1 MEIKQATRIQTSIFN
16 GLEKRILV
24 WMAERQPRW
33 VSSNLLS
40 FIGFIGAVVIAAGF
54 ILSDKNINYL
64 WISSLGL
71 LINWY
76 GDSMDG
82 TLARVRNTQ
91 RPVFG
96 YYLDHIL
103 DGVNES
109 IMFIGAGVSALMHLP
124 LALFVLLLYLLLTIN
139 VSINAHLRR
148 EFKLT
153 YLKMGPTEFRIA
165 IVIANTI
172 MIFSDKVRNFIWEI
186 EIFNHQIALTSFD
199 CLALV
204 LIILLLFIFAVN
216 VVSDLR
222 YYNRVDPPKV
232 WKNN

>member
-1 MEIKQATRIQTSIFN
+1 MEIKQATRIQTSVLN
-16 GLEKRILV
+16 GLEKKILV

-33 VSSNLLS
+33 VTSNFLS
-40 FIGFIGAVVIAAGF
+40 FIGFVGAVVIAIGF

-91 RPVFG
+91 RPLFG

-109 IMFIGAGVSALMHLP
+109 IMFIGAGISALMHMP
-124 LALFVLLLYLLLTIN
+124 LALLVLLLYLLITIN

-165 IVIANTI
+165 IIIANTV
-172 MIFSDKVRNFIWEI
+172 MIFSEKVRNFIWNI
-186 EIFNHQIALTSFD
+186 EIFNHEIALTAFD
-199 CLALV
+199 CLAIV
-204 LIILLLFIFAVN
+204 LIVLLLLIFIFT
-216 VVSDLR
+216 VVTDLK
-222 YYNRVDPPKV
+222 YYNEVDPPKA
-232 WKNN
+232 WK

>member
-1 MEIKQATRIQTSIFN
+1 MEIKQATRIQTSVLN
-16 GLEKRILV
+16 GLEKKILV

-33 VSSNLLS
+33 VTSNFLS
-40 FIGFIGAVVIAAGF
+40 FIGFVGAVVIAIGF

-91 RPVFG
+91 RPLFG

-109 IMFIGAGVSALMHLP
+109 IMFIGAGISALMHMP
-124 LALFVLLLYLLLTIN
+124 LALLVLLLYLLITIN

-153 YLKMGPTEFRIA
+153 YLKLGPTEFRIA
-165 IVIANTI
+165 IIIANTV
-172 MIFSDKVRNFIWEI
+172 MIFSEKVRNFIWNI
-186 EIFNHQIALTSFD
+186 EIFNHEVALTAFD
-199 CLALV
+199 CLAIV
-204 LIILLLFIFAVN
+204 LIVLLLLIFIFT
-216 VVSDLR
+216 VVTDLK
-222 YYNRVDPPKV
+222 YYNEVDPPKA
-232 WKNN
+232 WN

>member
-1 MEIKQATRIQTSIFN
+1 MEIKQATRIQTSVLN
-16 GLEKRILV
+16 GLEKKILV

-33 VSSNLLS
+33 VTSNFLS
-40 FIGFIGAVVIAAGF
+40 FIGFVGAVVIAIGF

-91 RPVFG
+91 RPLFG

-109 IMFIGAGVSALMHLP
+109 IMFIGAGISALMHMP
-124 LALFVLLLYLLLTIN
+124 LALLVLLLYLLITIN

-165 IVIANTI
+165 IIIANTV
-172 MIFSDKVRNFIWEI
+172 MIFSEKVRNFIWNI
-186 EIFNHQIALTSFD
+186 EIFNHEVALTAFD
-199 CLALV
+199 CLAIV
-204 LIILLLFIFAVN
+204 LIVLLLLIFIFT
-216 VVSDLR
+216 VVTDLK
-222 YYNRVDPPKV
+222 YYNEVDPPKA
-232 WKNN
+232 WK

>member
-1 MEIKQATRIQTSIFN
+1 MEIKQATRIQTSVFN
-16 GLEKRILV
+16 GLEKKILV

-33 VSSNLLS
+33 VTSNFLS
-40 FIGFIGAVVIAAGF
+40 FIGFVGAVVIAIGF

-91 RPVFG
+91 RPLFG

-109 IMFIGAGVSALMHLP
+109 IMFIGAGISALMHMP
-124 LALFVLLLYLLLTIN
+124 LALLVLLLYLLITIN

-165 IVIANTI
+165 IIIANTI
-172 MIFSDKVRNFIWEI
+172 MIFSEKVRNFIWNI
-186 EIFNHQIALTSFD
+186 EIFNHEIALTAFD
-199 CLALV
+199 CLAIA
-204 LIILLLFIFAVN
+204 LIVLLLLIFIVT
-216 VVSDLR
+216 VVTDLK
-222 YYNRVDPPKV
+222 YYNEVDPPKA
-232 WKNN
+232 WK

>member
-1 MEIKQATRIQTSIFN
+1 MEIKQATRIQTSVLN
-16 GLEKRILV
+16 GLEKKILV

-33 VSSNLLS
+33 VTSNFLS
-40 FIGFIGAVVIAAGF
+40 FIGFVGAVVIAIGF

-91 RPVFG
+91 RPLFG

-109 IMFIGAGVSALMHLP
+109 IMFIGAGISALMHMP
-124 LALFVLLLYLLLTIN
+124 LALLVLLLYLLITIN

-165 IVIANTI
+165 IIIANTI
-172 MIFSDKVRNFIWEI
+172 MIFSEKVRNFIWNI
-186 EIFNHQIALTSFD
+186 EIFNHEVALTAFD
-199 CLALV
+199 CLAIV
-204 LIILLLFIFAVN
+204 LIVLLLLIFIFT
-216 VVSDLR
+216 VVTDLK
-222 YYNRVDPPKV
+222 YYNEVDPPKA
-232 WKNN
+232 WK

>member
-1 MEIKQATRIQTSIFN
+1 MEIKQATRIQTSVLN
-16 GLEKRILV
+16 GLEKKILV

-33 VSSNLLS
+33 VTSNFLS
-40 FIGFIGAVVIAAGF
+40 FIGFVGAVVIAIGF

-91 RPVFG
+91 RPLFG

-109 IMFIGAGVSALMHLP
+109 IMFIGAGISALMHMP
-124 LALFVLLLYLLLTIN
+124 LALLVLLLYLLITIN

-153 YLKMGPTEFRIA
+153 YLKLGPTEFRIA
-165 IVIANTI
+165 IIIANTV
-172 MIFSDKVRNFIWEI
+172 MIFSEKVRNFIWNI
-186 EIFNHQIALTSFD
+186 EIFNHEVALTAFD
-199 CLALV
+199 CLAIV
-204 LIILLLFIFAVN
+204 LIVLLLLIFIFT
-216 VVSDLR
+216 VVTDLK
-222 YYNRVDPPKV
+222 YYNEVDPPKA
-232 WKNN
+232 WK

>member
-1 MEIKQATRIQTSIFN
+1 MDIKQATRIQTSVLN
-16 GLEKRILV
+16 GLEKKILV
-24 WMAERQPRW
+24 WMAERQPKW
-33 VSSNLLS
+33 VTSNFLS
-40 FIGFIGAVVIAAGF
+40 FIGFVGAVVIAVGF

-71 LINWY
+71 LINWF

-91 RPVFG
+91 RPIFG

-109 IMFIGAGVSALMHLP
+109 IMFIGAGISTLMHLP
-124 LALFVLLLYLLLTIN
+124 LSLFVLLLYLLITIN
-139 VSINAHLRR
+139 VSLNAHLRR

-172 MIFSDKVRNFIWEI
+172 TAPPVAPNNI
-186 EIFNHQIALTSFD
+186 EFVFK
-199 CLALV
+199 LASPP
-204 LIILLLFIFAVN
+204 N
-216 VVSDLR
+216 VVSIVVSSVNIDTAPA
-222 YYNRVDPPKV
+222 VKDIV
-232 WKNN
+232 FADE

>member
-1 MEIKQATRIQTSIFN
+1 MEIKQATRIQTSVFN
-16 GLEKRILV
+16 GLEKKILV

-33 VSSNLLS
+33 VTSNFLS
-40 FIGFIGAVVIAAGF
+40 FIGFVGAVVIAIGF

-91 RPVFG
+91 RPLFG

-109 IMFIGAGVSALMHLP
+109 IMFIGAGISALMHMP
-124 LALFVLLLYLLLTIN
+124 LALLVLLLYLLITIN

-153 YLKMGPTEFRIA
+153 YLKLGPTEFRIA
-165 IVIANTI
+165 IIIANTV
-172 MIFSDKVRNFIWEI
+172 MIFSEKVRNFIWNI
-186 EIFNHQIALTSFD
+186 EIFNHEVALTAFD
-199 CLALV
+199 CLAIV
-204 LIILLLFIFAVN
+204 LIVLLLLIFIFT
-216 VVSDLR
+216 VVTDLK
-222 YYNRVDPPKV
+222 YYNEVDPPKA
-232 WKNN
+232 WK

>member
-1 MEIKQATRIQTSIFN
+1 
-16 GLEKRILV
+16 
-24 WMAERQPRW
+24 MAERQPKW
-33 VSSNLLS
+33 VTSNFLS
-40 FIGFIGAVVIAAGF
+40 FIGFVGAVVIAAGF
-54 ILSDKNINYL
+54 ILSNKNINYL

-139 VSINAHLRR
+139 VSINAHLKK

-153 YLKMGPTEFRIA
+153 YAKMGPTEFRIIMILINTLFA
-165 IVIANTI
+165 LIRPLRDFSHSFTLCGHELTFGALDYIGIVIVA
-172 MIFSDKVRNFIWEI
+172 
-186 EIFNHQIALTSFD
+186 A
-199 CLALV
+199 LALIY
-204 LIILLLFIFAVN
+204 LTTIRKDIKEYAEM
-216 VVSDLR
+216 
-222 YYNRVDPPKV
+222 DPMPKR
-232 WKNN
+232 KDGC

>member
-1 MEIKQATRIQTSIFN
+1 MEIKQATRIQTSVLN
-16 GLEKRILV
+16 GLEKKILV

-33 VSSNLLS
+33 VTSNFLS
-40 FIGFIGAVVIAAGF
+40 FIGFVGAVVIAIGF

-91 RPVFG
+91 RPLFG

-109 IMFIGAGVSALMHLP
+109 IMFIGAGISALMHMP
-124 LALFVLLLYLLLTIN
+124 LALLVLLLYLLITIN

-153 YLKMGPTEFRIA
+153 YLKLGPTEFRIA
-165 IVIANTI
+165 IIIANTV
-172 MIFSDKVRNFIWEI
+172 MIFSEKVRNFIWNI
-186 EIFNHQIALTSFD
+186 EIFNHEVALTAFD
-199 CLALV
+199 CLAIV
-204 LIILLLFIFAVN
+204 LIVLLLLIFIYT
-216 VVSDLR
+216 VVTDLK
-222 YYNRVDPPKV
+222 YYNEVDPPKA
-232 WKNN
+232 WK

>member
-1 MEIKQATRIQTSIFN
+1 MEIKQATRIQTSVLN
-16 GLEKRILV
+16 GLEKKILV

-33 VSSNLLS
+33 VTSNFLS
-40 FIGFIGAVVIAAGF
+40 FIGFVGAVVIAIGF

-91 RPVFG
+91 RPLFG

-109 IMFIGAGVSALMHLP
+109 IMFIGAGISALMHMP
-124 LALFVLLLYLLLTIN
+124 LALLVLLLYLLITIN

-153 YLKMGPTEFRIA
+153 YLKLGPTEFRIA
-165 IVIANTI
+165 IIIANTV
-172 MIFSDKVRNFIWEI
+172 MIFSEKVRNFIWNI
-186 EIFNHQIALTSFD
+186 EIFNHEVALTAFD
-199 CLALV
+199 CLAIV
-204 LIILLLFIFAVN
+204 LIVLLLLIFIVT
-216 VVSDLR
+216 VVTDLK
-222 YYNRVDPPKV
+222 YYNEVDPPKA
-232 WKNN
+232 WK

>member
-1 MEIKQATRIQTSIFN
+1 MEIKQATRIQTSVLN
-16 GLEKRILV
+16 GLEKKILV

-33 VSSNLLS
+33 VTSNFLS
-40 FIGFIGAVVIAAGF
+40 FIGFVGAVVIAIGF

-91 RPVFG
+91 RPLFG

-109 IMFIGAGVSALMHLP
+109 IMFIGAGISALMHMP
-124 LALFVLLLYLLLTIN
+124 LALLVLLLYLLITIN

-165 IVIANTI
+165 IIIANTV
-172 MIFSDKVRNFIWEI
+172 MIFSEKVRNFIWNI
-186 EIFNHQIALTSFD
+186 EIFNHEVALTAFD
-199 CLALV
+199 CLAIV
-204 LIILLLFIFAVN
+204 LIVLLLLIFIFT
-216 VVSDLR
+216 VVTDLK
-222 YYNRVDPPKV
+222 YYNEVDPPKA
-232 WKNN
+232 WN

>member
-1 MEIKQATRIQTSIFN
+1 MEIKQATRIQTSVFN
-16 GLEKRILV
+16 GLEKKILV

-33 VSSNLLS
+33 VTSNFLS
-40 FIGFIGAVVIAAGF
+40 FIGFVGAVVIATGF

-91 RPVFG
+91 RPLFG

-109 IMFIGAGVSALMHLP
+109 IMFIGAGISALMHMP
-124 LALFVLLLYLLLTIN
+124 LALLVLLLYLLITIN

-165 IVIANTI
+165 IIIANTI
-172 MIFSDKVRNFIWEI
+172 MIFSEKVRNFIWNI
-186 EIFNHQIALTSFD
+186 EIFNHEVALTAFD
-199 CLALV
+199 CLAIV
-204 LIILLLFIFAVN
+204 LIVLLLLIFIFT
-216 VVSDLR
+216 VVTDLK
-222 YYNRVDPPKV
+222 YYNEVDPPKA
-232 WKNN
+232 WK